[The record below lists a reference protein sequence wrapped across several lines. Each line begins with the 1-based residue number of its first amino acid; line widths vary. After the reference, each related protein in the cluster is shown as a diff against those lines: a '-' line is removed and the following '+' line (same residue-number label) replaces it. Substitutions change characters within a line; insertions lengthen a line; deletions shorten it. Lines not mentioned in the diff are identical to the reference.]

1 MKSTRSLHNAVLG
14 LLGGLASWT
23 LMQSGFHAFDALS
36 VTGLSGLN
44 IIWLNKFIFEGALVG
59 LGLGMV
65 LQARVSLWYHYE
77 LVHILSKMFIGAFIG
92 AILGL
97 ICFSIGELLQVWLVL
112 PALSRVASWT
122 LLGLL
127 LVGTTEMFHSSSGFI
142 RSRIISG
149 GIGGAIGGGIFEL
162 LLLYQM
168 TGPDHLL
175 GLILVGFSI
184 SLFVGITEDRATS
197 FALRVVSGKQEGQ
210 IYLLDQNRF
219 TLGYGS
225 QNDFIMKGY
234 SEVCELHAN
243 ILKKGK
249 EVIIENADEGGEV
262 LVNYRLVDQQSMKK
276 GDVIKIGT
284 ALLQYYEI

>member
-1 MKSTRSLHNAVLG
+1 MLG

-44 IIWLNKFIFEGALVG
+44 IIWLNKFVFEGALVG

-77 LVHILSKMFIGAFIG
+77 LVHILSKMFVGAFIG
-92 AILGL
+92 AFLGL

-112 PALSRVASWT
+112 PALSRISSWT

-127 LVGTTEMFHSSSGFI
+127 LVGTTELFHSRSGFL
-142 RSRIISG
+142 RPRIISG

-184 SLFVGITEDRATS
+184 SLFVGITEIRATS

-210 IYLLDQNRF
+210 IFLLDQNRF

>member
-1 MKSTRSLHNAVLG
+1 MKSTRSFHNAMLG
-14 LLGGLASWT
+14 LLGGLTSWT

-36 VTGLSGLN
+36 VTGLSELK
-44 IIWLNKFIFEGALVG
+44 IIWLNKFIYEGALVG

-65 LQARVSLWYHYE
+65 LQARVSLWYHFE

-92 AILGL
+92 AFLGL
-97 ICFSIGELLQVWLVL
+97 ICFGIGELLLVWLDL
-112 PALSRVASWT
+112 PALSRMASWT

-127 LVGTTEMFHSSSGFI
+127 LVGTTELFHSRSGLL
-142 RSRIISG
+142 RPRIISG

-168 TGPDHLL
+168 TGPDHLF

-184 SLFVGITEDRATS
+184 SLFVGITENRATS

-210 IYLLDQNRF
+210 IFLLDHNRL
-219 TLGYGS
+219 TLGYSS
-225 QNDFIMKGY
+225 QNDFILKGY
-234 SEVCELHAN
+234 AEVCDLHAN
-243 ILKKGK
+243 ILKKSK
-249 EVIIENADEGGEV
+249 EVVIENADEGGEV

>member
-1 MKSTRSLHNAVLG
+1 MISTRIIHNAVLG
-14 LLGGLASWT
+14 LLGGLASWA
-23 LMQSGFHAFDALS
+23 LIQSGFHAFDTLS
-36 VTGLSGLN
+36 VTTLSGLN
-44 IIWLNKFIFEGALVG
+44 FFWLNKFIYEGALVG

-77 LVHILSKMFIGAFIG
+77 LVHVLSKMFIGAFIG
-92 AILGL
+92 FFVGL
-97 ICFSIGELLQVWLVL
+97 FCFSIGEFLKVWLVI
-112 PALSRVASWT
+112 PSLSRMVSWT

-127 LVGTTEMFHSSSGFI
+127 LVGTTELF
-142 RSRIISG
+142 RSRSGSLKPRITSG

-168 TGPDHLL
+168 TGPGHIL
-175 GLILVGFSI
+175 GLILVGFWI
-184 SLFVGITEDRATS
+184 SLFIGITEKRATS

-210 IYLLDQNRF
+210 IFLLDQNRF

-225 QNDFIMKGY
+225 QNDLILKGY
-234 SEVCELHAN
+234 AEVCDLHAN

-249 EVIIENADEGGEV
+249 EVIIENAEAGGEL
-262 LVNYRLVDQQSMKK
+262 LVNYRLVDQQTIKK